1 MFSGLYSVCGYPS
14 PIQNNIRTTLTSID
28 INAFFNDW
36 YNALNFATTNTT
48 LSINPIVTAVDP
60 DKSTSIAFGDVLSAL
75 IAGLPFIGAPAFS
88 ATIAASASAQAFV
101 TGLQQAP
108 GLVKAL
114 WPTGSPEVLKPPLP
128 APNVLIPISY

>member
-14 PIQNNIRTTLTSID
+14 PIQNNIRTALTSID

-60 DKSTSIAFGDVLSAL
+60 DKTTSIAFGDVLSAL

-88 ATIAASASAQAFV
+88 ATIAASTSAQALV

-114 WPTGSPEVLKPPLP
+114 WPTGSPEVQNSHCPPQLLQQP
-128 APNVLIPISY
+128 VSY